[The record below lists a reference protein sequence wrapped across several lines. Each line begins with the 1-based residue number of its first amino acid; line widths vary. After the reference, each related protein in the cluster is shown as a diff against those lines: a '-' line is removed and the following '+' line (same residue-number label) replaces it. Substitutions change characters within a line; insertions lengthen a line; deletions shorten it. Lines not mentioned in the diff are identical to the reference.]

1 MSICEPQRQ
10 PFEITKYVS
19 MFKSKTKPGAKQR
32 LLFNIMWLMFGPFS
46 DTEGKVFNSAT
57 VTWKS
62 LAADAREN
70 AREDVFRRYVIGLP
84 AYRVQNI
91 EERVVGAE
99 PSDREQLK
107 KLLRSFDQD
116 GAKWVGV
123 CALKPTRGTE
133 TETDYWLLLRR
144 SQSQNSTRLG
154 KSFVVAVMKI
164 NFLVELKLMEITFI
178 QNKDSIR
185 TLLAEQQEEDQ
196 KHAEEERIKKQRQAE
211 KRAQSKDDTSR
222 KSRRDKPVSK
232 RSTGDKRDHGQ
243 FAQMVQNLVHDGR
256 EPQETGAEAVDQY
269 SPTEYLEPGDKPQP
283 MVLFGTE
290 DQTTN
295 VHDLHQYSSN
305 QTQIQNYQQLPQQQG
320 QQALQVQVMFPE
332 VPEVLQGQEVQ
343 RRLYAHEWLYMPDDQ
358 ENQESRPLNIGDF
371 GGEYN
376 ATTPNNDLAAILPLG
391 YGPLA
396 LAPSVQLMTQMQ
408 DGQQDQQEQEEQ
420 GQQDQQWEQAQQAPE
435 NLQFPEAPE
444 DIQAQEPVGQYDAPQ
459 YPESLHEGTASAPG
473 FAYQQNLADMGTY
486 GDDIFPNAA
495 TPQPLY
501 DALHR
506 DPFEELFN
514 GTDSNGEEQN
524 KFGFGG
530 L

>member
-1 MSICEPQRQ
+1 M
-10 PFEITKYVS
+10 
-19 MFKSKTKPGAKQR
+19 
-32 LLFNIMWLMFGPFS
+32 
-46 DTEGKVFNSAT
+46 
-57 VTWKS
+57 
-62 LAADAREN
+62 
-70 AREDVFRRYVIGLP
+70 P

-154 KSFVVAVMKI
+154 KSFVVAVMQI

-211 KRAQSKDDTSR
+211 KRAQSKDDTGR
-222 KSRRDKPVSK
+222 NSRRDKPVSK
-232 RSTGDKRDHGQ
+232 RSTGDKPDNGQ

-256 EPQETGAEAVDQY
+256 EPQATGAEAVDQY
-269 SPTEYLEPGDKPQP
+269 SPTEYLEPGGEPQP
-283 MVLFGTE
+283 MFGTE

-305 QTQIQNYQQLPQQQG
+305 QAEESIQDDQTQIQNYQQLPQQQG

-358 ENQESRPLNIGDF
+358 ENQESGPLNIGDF

-391 YGPLA
+391 YGPPPQDQDYDA
-396 LAPSVQLMTQMQ
+396 QQMLMTTVSVESSQDPPAPATRVQPMNQVQ

-420 GQQDQQWEQAQQAPE
+420 GQQDQQEQEEQGQQDQQEQEEQGQQDQQGEQAQQAPE
-435 NLQFPEAPE
+435 NLQIPEATE
-444 DIQAQEPVGQYDAPQ
+444 DIQAQEPEGQYDAPQ
-459 YPESLHEGTASAPG
+459 YPESWQNEGTASAPD
-473 FAYQQNLADMGTY
+473 FTSQQNLADMGIY
-486 GDDIFPNAA
+486 GDGICPNAA

-501 DALHR
+501 DALFWV
-506 DPFEELFN
+506 PF
-514 GTDSNGEEQN
+514 
-524 KFGFGG
+524 
-530 L
+530 